1 MRLFVSV
8 DLPELASAVR
18 ELQATLA
25 DADGL
30 RLTDPEGT
38 HVTLKFLGE
47 VPADRVGT
55 VGDAVAAAVEEA
67 GVEPFEV
74 ELTGLGAFPSEE
86 HIRVVWAGVGAGAD
100 RLRTLHGAVE
110 RRLVAAGFEP
120 ADHAFTPH
128 ATVARLDHAGGKAR
142 VQAALADGVGRLG
155 RQRVTAVHLT
165 ESVRADEGRG
175 PTYRTVR
182 TVTLGA

>member
-8 DLPELASAVR
+8 DLSELAPVVR

-25 DADGL
+25 DADGI

-47 VPADRVGT
+47 VPAARVGA
-55 VGDAVAAAVEEA
+55 VGDAVAAAVEAA

-74 ELTGLGAFPSEE
+74 ELTGLGVFPSEE
-86 HIRVVWAGVGAGAD
+86 YIRVVWAGVGTGAD
-100 RLRTLHGAVE
+100 RLRTLHEAVE
-110 RRLVAAGFEP
+110 GRLVAAGFEP

-128 ATVARLDHAGGKAR
+128 ATVARLDHAGGRDR
-142 VQAALADGVGRLG
+142 VQAALEDGVGRLG

-165 ESVRADEGRG
+165 ESVRDGAGTG
-175 PTYRTVR
+175 PTYRTVQ
-182 TVTLGA
+182 TVPLGA